1 MTGWRWV
8 LIGLAGLLPSCDRP
22 RPIEARPALYRL
34 QDADTVIWLLGT
46 VHVLPERVQWET
58 PAIVE
63 AERSADT
70 LVTEL
75 PAIDPDVAA
84 GTFARI
90 GKGSGLP
97 PIVER
102 VPAAIRPKL
111 EALAARVHLSLDDL
125 SGMKSWAAAL
135 TLSAATAG
143 ADSDATAMNGVD
155 AVIGQRLAGKRR
167 VGLETLSGQLG
178 LFDALTEDDQR
189 RLLADAVAG
198 DGNYRATLDAW
209 AKGDEARIAALVARP
224 MADAPVIEAVLLTRR
239 NARWAAWIG
248 ARMAA
253 PGRVLVAVGAGHLAG
268 PKSVIAR
275 LRAAGWKVARVQ

>member
-8 LIGLAGLLPSCDRP
+8 LIGLAALLPSCDRP
-22 RPIEARPALYRL
+22 RPVEARPALYRL

-75 PAIDPDVAA
+75 PAIDPHVASE
-84 GTFARI
+84 TFARI
-90 GKGSGLP
+90 GKGAGLP
-97 PIVER
+97 PIIER
-102 VPAAIRPKL
+102 VPPALRPKL
-111 EALAARVHLSLDDL
+111 EALAARVQLSLDDL

-143 ADSDATAMNGVD
+143 ADSNASAAAGVD
-155 AVIGQRLAGKRR
+155 AVIGQRLAGKTRI
-167 VGLETLSGQLG
+167 GLETLSGQLG

-209 AKGDEARIAALVARP
+209 ARGDEARIAALVARP
-224 MADAPVIEAVLLTRR
+224 FADAPVIEAVLLTRR

-275 LRAAGWKVARVQ
+275 LRAAGWKVRRVQ